1 MRIIILLNAQK
12 RVKKMISEK
21 IGIDQI
27 DCRIMDLIQKAPNL
41 THTEIATHVN
51 RSQPTVGMRIKK
63 LENLGVLKFQ
73 AGINI
78 KVADLCFARVELQTK
93 NPKMA
98 IEIVK
103 NCPFMLNAFL
113 LSGNSNMS
121 ILMVGLSFKDIDH
134 IVNRHFRND
143 PNVFSV
149 HIDIIADVVNDFVLP
164 IDLNLE
170 YGQLEIKSCCCGKC
184 NC

>member
-1 MRIIILLNAQK
+1 
-12 RVKKMISEK
+12 MISEK
-21 IGIDQI
+21 IGIDDI
-27 DCRIMDLIQKAPNL
+27 DCRIMDLIQREPNL
-41 THTEIATHVN
+41 THTEIAHYVN

-63 LENLGVLKFQ
+63 LENLGVLKYQ

-93 NPKMA
+93 NPRKV

-103 NCPFMLNAFL
+103 KCPFMLNAFR
-113 LSGNSNMS
+113 LSGESNMS
-121 ILMVGLSFKDIDH
+121 ILMIGLSLKDLDYV
-134 IVNRHFRND
+134 VNRHFRND
-143 PNVFSV
+143 SEVCDV
-149 HIDIIADVVNDFVLP
+149 HIDVISDVVNDFVLP

-170 YGQLEIKSCCCGKC
+170 FGNLNLKATCCEKC

>member
-1 MRIIILLNAQK
+1 
-12 RVKKMISEK
+12 MISEK
-21 IGIDQI
+21 MGIDQI
-27 DCRIMDLIQKAPNL
+27 DCRIMDLIQRAPHL

-63 LENLGVLKFQ
+63 LENLGVLKYQ

-78 KVADLCFARVELQTK
+78 KVADLCFARVEIQTN
-93 NPKMA
+93 NPKEA
-98 IEIVK
+98 IEVVK
-103 NCPFMLNAFL
+103 RCPFMLNAFR

-121 ILMVGLSFKDIDH
+121 ILMVGLSFKDIDL

-143 PNVFSV
+143 PDVTAV
-149 HIDIIADVVNDFVLP
+149 HIDVISEVINDFVLP
-164 IDLNLE
+164 IDLNLDQ
-170 YGQLEIKSCCCGKC
+170 GNLSLKNICCGKC

>member
-1 MRIIILLNAQK
+1 
-12 RVKKMISEK
+12 MISEK
-21 IGIDQI
+21 MGIDNI
-27 DCRIMDLIQKAPNL
+27 DCQIMELIQKAPNL

-63 LENLGVLKFQ
+63 LEKLGVLKYQ

-78 KVADLCFARVELQTK
+78 KVADLSFARIELQTK
-93 NPKMA
+93 NPKKA

-103 NCPFMLNAFL
+103 RCPFMLNAFR
-113 LSGNSNMS
+113 LSGTSNIS
-121 ILMVGLSFKDIDH
+121 ILMTGLNYKDFDH
-134 IVNRHFRND
+134 VVNRHFRNNPD
-143 PNVFSV
+143 VVSV
-149 HIDIIADVVNDFVLP
+149 HLDVIADVVNDFVLP

-170 YGQLEIKSCCCGKC
+170 YGELELHKLCCGKC

>member
-1 MRIIILLNAQK
+1 MNIWKTNI
-12 RVKKMISEK
+12 KKDKPMISEK
-21 IGIDQI
+21 MGIDQI

-63 LENLGVLKFQ
+63 LEKLGILKYQ
-73 AGINI
+73 AGVNI
-78 KVADLCFARVELQTK
+78 KVADLCFARVEIQTK
-93 NPKMA
+93 NPKEV
-98 IEIVK
+98 IDIVK
-103 NCPFMLNAFL
+103 QCPFMLNAFR

-121 ILMVGLSFKDIDH
+121 ILLVGLNFKDIDQ

-143 PNVFSV
+143 PDVIKV
-149 HIDIIADVVNDFVLP
+149 HIDVIADVVNDFILP

-170 YGQLEIKSCCCGKC
+170 YGELDLKGCCCRKC
-184 NC
+184 SC